1 MSGLGLKSDVKQKQV
16 EAFPLGESMKPE
28 TTSKS
33 FLYNNGNQSVVNT
46 PNLQGSNHVEI
57 LELNFVPV
65 VNTPNLQGSNH
76 TMFQKINVAQVVNT
90 PNLQGSNHLMT

>member
-33 FLYNNGNQSVVNT
+33 FLDNNRNGR
-46 PNLQGSNHVEI
+46 L
-57 LELNFVPV
+57 
-65 VNTPNLQGSNH
+65 
-76 TMFQKINVAQVVNT
+76 
-90 PNLQGSNHLMT
+90 

>member
-33 FLYNNGNQSVVNT
+33 FLYNNGNQSAVNT
-46 PNLQGSNHVEI
+46 PNLQGSNHSK
-57 LELNFVPV
+57 
-65 VNTPNLQGSNH
+65 T
-76 TMFQKINVAQVVNT
+76 QKTIRMQVVNT
-90 PNLQGSNHLMT
+90 PNLQGSNHQGVV

>member
-46 PNLQGSNHVEI
+46 PNLQGSNHATASR
-57 LELNFVPV
+57 LRLMAV

-76 TMFQKINVAQVVNT
+76 Q
-90 PNLQGSNHLMT
+90 